1 MTSTIRISQAP
12 SIGTLERIWRSISYM
27 FGMLG
32 LHIFPRPILPL
43 GPRDN
48 EAAPGKGGNAGP
60 LQLANDTQP
69 QPYEEVHRTEIY
81 KKRAFSLRTAR

>member
-1 MTSTIRISQAP
+1 MEDSARRCVERWTTSAIRISQAP
-12 SIGTLERIWRSISYM
+12 SIGTLERIVSYM

-32 LHIFPRPILPL
+32 LSRSPPPHRAL

-48 EAAPGKGGNAGP
+48 EVAPGKGGSAGP

-69 QPYEEVHRTEIY
+69 QP
-81 KKRAFSLRTAR
+81 